1 MSTVK
6 AIDEI
11 SDRALEFLKR
21 QRLSP
26 TPANYRIAFHHHDSS
41 RAELTAA
48 ITALCDGGVRMTQA
62 QADELYEAYFGSA
75 TDAKVSTQ
83 AFEQGAVLR
92 HQALKLADLAASASA
107 ATSEFS
113 RELTAQQPVIATAD
127 VATLQE
133 IFTVTIERANR
144 SERELAATTQEVARL
159 RQQLEAVQGDA
170 QRDALTG
177 LPNRRGIDEHL
188 AKLLRQPGATVS
200 LAICDVDHFKRY
212 NDRYGHAVGD
222 RVLKTVAQSLSESV
236 APHFV
241 GRWGGEEFIIAA
253 SLPLDDT
260 AGLVERA
267 KADLGERHFKLREN
281 DEPLGRITFSA
292 GVAMADPANLDA
304 TMASA
309 DALLY
314 RAKGAGRD
322 CVLAG

>member
-1 MSTVK
+1 MK
-6 AIDEI
+6 AVVEL
-11 SDRALEFLKR
+11 SERTLAFLTT
-21 QRLSP
+21 QRLAP
-26 TPANYRIAFHHHDSS
+26 TPANYRLAFHCLDGS
-41 RAELTAA
+41 RAELRHAVDG
-48 ITALCDGGVRMTQA
+48 LCDGGIRLTQA
-62 QADELYEAYFGSA
+62 QADELYESFFGSA
-75 TDAKVSTQ
+75 AAAISTE
-83 AFEQGAVLR
+83 AFEEGEELR

-113 RELTAQQPVIATAD
+113 RELTAHQPAIATAD
-127 VATLQE
+127 VAALQQ
-133 IFTVTIERANR
+133 IFSITIERANR
-144 SERELAATTQEVARL
+144 SERELVATTQEVARL

-188 AKLLRQPGATVS
+188 ATLLNESPTVT
-200 LAICDVDHFKRY
+200 LAICDIDHFKRY

-222 RVLKTVAQSLSESV
+222 RVLKTVANSLSESV

-241 GRWGGEEFIIAA
+241 GRWGGEEFIIAT
-253 SLPLDDT
+253 SLPVDAT
-260 AGLVERA
+260 AGLVEHA
-267 KADLGERHFKLREN
+267 KAQLAQRHFKLREN

-292 GVAMADPANLDA
+292 GVAKADPANLDA

-322 CVLAG
+322 CVLAA

>member
-1 MSTVK
+1 VR
-6 AIDEI
+6 AVVEI
-11 SDRALEFLKR
+11 SERTLAFLTT
-21 QRLSP
+21 QRLAP
-26 TPANYRIAFHHHDSS
+26 TPANYRLAFHHLDGS
-41 RAELTAA
+41 RGELRRT
-48 ITALCDGGVRMTQA
+48 IDGLCDGGIRLTQA
-62 QADELYEAYFGSA
+62 QADELYECFFGSA
-75 TDAKVSTQ
+75 AATVSTEV
-83 AFEQGAVLR
+83 FEEGEELR

-113 RELTAQQPVIATAD
+113 RELTAHQPAIATAD
-127 VATLQE
+127 VAALQH
-133 IFTVTIERANR
+133 IFAITIERANR
-144 SERELAATTQEVARL
+144 SERELVATTQEVARL

-188 AKLLRQPGATVS
+188 ATLLSESPTVT
-200 LAICDVDHFKRY
+200 LAICDIDHFKRY

-222 RVLKTVAQSLSESV
+222 RVLKTVASSLSESV

-241 GRWGGEEFIIAA
+241 GRWGGEEFIIAT
-253 SLPLDDT
+253 SLPVDAT
-260 AGLVERA
+260 AGLVEHA
-267 KADLGERHFKLREN
+267 KAQLAQRHFKLREN

-292 GVAMADPANLDA
+292 GVAKADPADLDA

-322 CVLAG
+322 CVLAA